1 MFSSEFCEISKSP
14 FLTEHLQTTAPE
26 SYRQFTIIADNYTNS
41 SSSTKCEKLL
51 MRGESEPI
59 QISSVQSKVLESF
72 RYRIL
77 RYGNNKERL
86 VELFFFFLSELLFD
100 YVKQQNDVLV
110 LLLSTLNIFHKFPR
124 VSIIDFE
131 QVNVSW
137 VWSILIA
144 LSVRTSGFAGC
155 PLLNLLL
162 IFKIPFHNNTY

>member
-1 MFSSEFCEISKSP
+1 
-14 FLTEHLQTTAPE
+14 
-26 SYRQFTIIADNYTNS
+26 
-41 SSSTKCEKLL
+41 

-86 VELFFFFLSELLFD
+86 VNLFFFFFFLSELLFD

-110 LLLSTLNIFHKFPR
+110 LLLLTLNIFHKFPR
-124 VSIIDFE
+124 VSIVDVE

-137 VWSILIA
+137 VWSIFGLRRVP
-144 LSVRTSGFAGC
+144 S
-155 PLLNLLL
+155 
-162 IFKIPFHNNTY
+162 FKFVAYLQNTFS

>member
-14 FLTEHLQTTAPE
+14 FLTEHLQTTASE
-26 SYRQFTIIADNYTNS
+26 SYGQFTIIADNYTNS

-86 VELFFFFLSELLFD
+86 VELFFFF
-100 YVKQQNDVLV
+100 KQQNDVLV

>member
-14 FLTEHLQTTAPE
+14 FLTEHLQTTASE
-26 SYRQFTIIADNYTNS
+26 SYGQFTIIADNYTNS

-86 VELFFFFLSELLFD
+86 VELFFFF
-100 YVKQQNDVLV
+100 
-110 LLLSTLNIFHKFPR
+110 
-124 VSIIDFE
+124 SI
-131 QVNVSW
+131 
-137 VWSILIA
+137 
-144 LSVRTSGFAGC
+144 RTFV
-155 PLLNLLL
+155 
-162 IFKIPFHNNTY
+162 